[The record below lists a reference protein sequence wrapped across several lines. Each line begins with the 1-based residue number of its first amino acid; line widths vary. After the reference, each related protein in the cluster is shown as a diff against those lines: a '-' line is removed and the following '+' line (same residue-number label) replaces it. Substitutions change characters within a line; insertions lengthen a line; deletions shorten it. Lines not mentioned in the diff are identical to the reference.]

1 VRTFFLEVFVT
12 MFVIIDPI
20 GNVPVFLA
28 LTRNTPRRGTLAL
41 QAVGAAGALVL
52 AFGLFG
58 QQLLSYL
65 NISIASLQVAGGFL
79 LILLAVDELRGRVGE
94 GEVAHNVAFVPLAT
108 PLLAGP
114 GAIAAT
120 MVFFRSAS
128 TTTERWVLVG
138 ALAAVLAVTWL
149 ALWLSDWIRRVLRDT
164 GIEFLTRVMGLLLA
178 AIAVQL
184 VAEGIRGL
192 AG

>member
-1 VRTFFLEVFVT
+1 MGTFFLEVFVT

-20 GNVPVFLA
+20 GNVPVFLT
-28 LTRNTPRRGTLAL
+28 LTRNRPHRARLAL
-41 QAVGAAGALVL
+41 QAVVAAGALIL

-58 QQLLSYL
+58 QQLLKYL
-65 NISIASLQVAGGFL
+65 NISVASLQVAGGLL
-79 LILLAVDELRGRVGE
+79 LILLAIQQLRGEIGDE
-94 GEVAHNVAFVPLAT
+94 DAAHNVAFVPLAT

-120 MVFFRSAS
+120 MVFFRQAESLS
-128 TTTERWVLVG
+128 ERWVLVG
-138 ALAAVLAVTWL
+138 SMAAVLAITWL
-149 ALWLSDWIRRVLRDT
+149 ALWLSEWIRKLLRDT

-184 VAEGIRGL
+184 VAQGVRGL